1 MLVLAIAN
9 PITFLRR
16 LQNQPWGIPW
26 TAAPSTFRNFERKTD
41 FGRTL
46 MDACSGCRK
55 SYHFSPRGAESV
67 KPSIGG
73 TTNLLI
79 FVFVLLGALQAL
91 FLLVGSS
98 RPLVGSG
105 SNLQPE
111 IAPGGVRTPADD
123 QISAIGCRPTPY
135 PRCCSGRRDIY
146 QPMALGIFERMYH
159 TFFGRRKPCSKRV
172 FFSESV
178 EF

>member
-1 MLVLAIAN
+1 MCHLKRVQVSPSRCKGLQKTCGAVKNEIFNAVVIFCCCCCCSWGPSN
-9 PITFLRR
+9 P
-16 LQNQPWGIPW
+16 
-26 TAAPSTFRNFERKTD
+26 
-41 FGRTL
+41 
-46 MDACSGCRK
+46 
-55 SYHFSPRGAESV
+55 
-67 KPSIGG
+67 
-73 TTNLLI
+73 LI

-91 FLLVGSS
+91 VLFVGSS

-111 IAPGGVRTPADD
+111 IAQGGVRTPADD